1 MKILQ
6 IATIGL
12 PVTPDLRYGGTERV
26 ISYLDQVYT
35 KWGHESVVAATG
47 DSKVKGEL
55 IETILRS
62 AWSTEKKGGSE
73 RRIKKSKGLEA
84 KHYQKCI
91 EALLENPDIDIVHD
105 HPGSGLMSSREF
117 QNVVGKL
124 EIPILQTLHGSF
136 SERHRSRYDLWQ
148 RTAREYGGAFFN
160 AISNSQKR
168 EFEENGFKIEDV
180 VYHGIP
186 INKFIPSDGK
196 KEDYLFSIGRISPEK
211 SQHLAIEVA
220 KRTGRP
226 LIIAGE
232 VHSVNESYWREMI
245 EPHIDGT
252 QIRFVGP
259 KTDEEKIPLYQNAAA
274 YLFPIQWSEPF
285 GLVMIEAMA
294 CGTPVIAYDQG
305 SVPEVIKDRETGFI
319 IPKTNNKE
327 TDLEAMVEAVNNI
340 GAINSE
346 DCRNHVVENFSIEN
360 EARSYLGLYKRLIN
374 LCFL

>member
-12 PVTPDLRYGGTERV
+12 PVTPDLMYGGTERV

-35 KWGHESVVAATG
+35 EWNHESVVAAPG
-47 DSKVKGEL
+47 DSRVRGKL
-55 IETILRS
+55 IETIPRS
-62 AWSTEKKGGSE
+62 AWSTEKKGDSE
-73 RRIKKSKGLEA
+73 RKIKRSKELEA
-84 KHYQKCI
+84 KHYKKCI

-105 HPGSGLMSSREF
+105 HPGSGLISSREF
-117 QNVVGKL
+117 QDVISKL
-124 EIPILQTLHGSF
+124 EIPILQTLHGPF
-136 SERHRSRYDLWQ
+136 FERHKSKYELWQ
-148 RTAREYGGAFFN
+148 RTAREYKRVFFN

-168 EFEENGFKIEDV
+168 EFEENGFEIEDV
-180 VYHGIP
+180 IYHGIP
-186 INKFIPSDGK
+186 TGKFIPSNGK

-232 VHSVNESYWREMI
+232 VHSVNESYWREMV
-245 EPHIDGT
+245 EPHIDGK

-259 KTDEEKIPLYQNAAA
+259 KTDKEKIPLYQNAAA

-305 SVPEVIKDRETGFI
+305 SVPEVIKDGETGFI

-327 TDLEAMVEAVNNI
+327 IDLEAMVEAVNNI
-340 GAINSE
+340 GSINSE

-360 EARSYLGLYKRLIN
+360 EARNYLSLYERLIN
-374 LCFL
+374 VSCK